1 MQKIFEFPYLV
12 KGAEMQ
18 SYPKVEARADA
29 LASALAESPSLET
42 LVADIGLGLPDY
54 LYRVAKAPSLK
65 SIHFMLTAKAFAP
78 QIREAVRKD
87 PKLEALVTYGTK
99 A

>member
-1 MQKIFEFPYLV
+1 MQKIFEFPYRV
-12 KGAEMQ
+12 KGAEVQ
-18 SYPKVEARADA
+18 RFPKVEARADA

-65 SIHFMLTAKAFAP
+65 SIHFMLTSKAFAP
-78 QIREAVRKD
+78 HIREAVRKD
-87 PKLEALVTYGTK
+87 PKLQALVTYGTK